1 MIGDRFDEHH
11 DPDDRGPE
19 VSLLL
24 FALVALMAWMLVA
37 ACAESAQT
45 VVP

>member
-1 MIGDRFDEHH
+1 MTGDRFDDHL
-11 DPDDRGPE
+11 DPDDCGPGA
-19 VSLLL
+19 SLLL